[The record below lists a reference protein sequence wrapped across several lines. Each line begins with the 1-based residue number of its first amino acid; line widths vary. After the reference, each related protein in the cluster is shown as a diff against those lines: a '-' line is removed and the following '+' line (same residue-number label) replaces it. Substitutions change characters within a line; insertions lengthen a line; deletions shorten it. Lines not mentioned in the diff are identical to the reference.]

1 MKFPCTIGQ
10 RATGD
15 WVVRYEGPRL
25 GTVAVRAASRAAAL
39 AKMRDELR
47 YRVESCPCGGV
58 PDDYVE
64 REVRAECGPGGKR
77 G

>member
-1 MKFPCTIGQ
+1 MKFPCTVRPFASG
-10 RATGD
+10 
-15 WVVRYEGPRL
+15 WLVRYQGPRL
-25 GTVAVRAASRAAAL
+25 GAVEVTATSRDLAL

-64 REVRAECGPGGKR
+64 LEVRAESAPGGAS
-77 G
+77 

>member
-1 MKFPCTIGQ
+1 MKFPCTIKQ
-10 RATGD
+10 LATGA
-15 WVVRYEGPRL
+15 WLVRYQSPRL
-25 GTVAVRAASRAAAL
+25 GAVAVSAGSRGAAL

-64 REVRAECGPGGKR
+64 VEVRAESPGGDR
-77 G
+77 